1 MTTSTT
7 DLDLARRLAEA
18 VLSDGTLRWPEL
30 SIVGCPCLEQ
40 PTLISV
46 YQMCQVCHLSVR
58 WPDVNQHGVGCEN
71 CQGTNRVPNVTLET
85 MLVVVMGGGF
95 HADFFTNAGDGRV
108 WLTVSPVIP
117 PRNKPRWHFTW
128 TDQGYSGTDAKAA
141 LMAAMGVWRTV
152 LEEAP

>member
-1 MTTSTT
+1 MTTTGV
-7 DLDLARRLAEA
+7 DLARRLANARLKSGE
-18 VLSDGTLRWPEL
+18 LRWPEL
-30 SIVGCPCLEQ
+30 SMACDCDKGVIHLWDSMTLMPLGDRPC
-40 PTLISV
+40 SD
-46 YQMCQVCHLSVR
+46 CH
-58 WPDVNQHGVGCEN
+58 
-71 CQGTNRVPNVTLET
+71 GTGRVPNVTLET